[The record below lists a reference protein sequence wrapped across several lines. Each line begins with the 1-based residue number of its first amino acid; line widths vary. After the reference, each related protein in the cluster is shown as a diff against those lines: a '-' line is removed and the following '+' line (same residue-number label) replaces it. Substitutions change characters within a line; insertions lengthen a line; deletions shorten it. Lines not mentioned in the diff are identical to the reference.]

1 MLPVFTG
8 KEDRYPSIFGGT
20 GLGFLDPECAC
31 DTLKVRNVVYYKVL
45 CILVTGQVGWLRL
58 CVCVCVGQRPL
69 GGHITIPCRLG
80 TNGYGSP
87 MDYNWIALNRSIWGE
102 KTPRPNA
109 TLSARNSILSDL
121 ATCPGLRDG
130 QLVTDHLNS

>member
-20 GLGFLDPECAC
+20 GLGFLDLECAC

-58 CVCVCVGQRPL
+58 CVCVCGTAATWRAYYHPMQIRDERIWVPDGLQLDCVKPKYL
-69 GGHITIPCRLG
+69 GGKNPPSQCHFVCQKFYI
-80 TNGYGSP
+80 
-87 MDYNWIALNRSIWGE
+87 
-102 KTPRPNA
+102 
-109 TLSARNSILSDL
+109 
-121 ATCPGLRDG
+121 
-130 QLVTDHLNS
+130 V